1 MVAYALPIVD
11 DDIPSTYSEV
21 VSNPESIQWKKA
33 MNEEMQSLQKNE
45 TWELVTLPQEKKAI
59 GCKWVYAKKE
69 RFPRKNEIRY
79 KARLVANGYAQK
91 EGMDYN
97 EVFSPVVKHS
107 SIRILLIIV
116 VQFDLELVQLDVK
129 TVFLH
134 GDLEEEIYMTQPD
147 GFKVAGKENWVCKL
161 TKSLYG
167 LKQSPRQWYKLF
179 DRFMKGQSKD
189 EIEKLKTQLNQEF
202 EMKNLGEVKKIL
214 GMEIC
219 RDRARGK
226 VSLSHKQYLKKV
238 LQQFD
243 AERKYMLEVPYSNA
257 VGSLMYVMVCTRSDI
272 SHAVSI
278 VSRYMHNPGKG
289 HWQAVKWILRHIQ
302 KTMDVGL
309 LFERDDTLGKG
320 VIGYV
325 DSDYAGDLDKRQST
339 TGYVFTFAGGP
350 ISWKSTL
357 QSTVALST
365 TKAEYMAIT
374 EAIKEAIW
382 LQGLLENLGLAQEH
396 INLYCDS

>member
-107 SIRILLIIV
+107 SIRILLVIV
-116 VQFDLELVQLDVK
+116 VQFDLELVQLD
-129 TVFLH
+129 
-134 GDLEEEIYMTQPD
+134 
-147 GFKVAGKENWVCKL
+147 
-161 TKSLYG
+161 
-167 LKQSPRQWYKLF
+167 
-179 DRFMKGQSKD
+179 SKD

-238 LQQFD
+238 LQHFD
-243 AERKYMLEVPYSNA
+243 AERKYMLQVPYSNA

-325 DSDYAGDLDKRQST
+325 DSDYAGDLDKRRST

-365 TKAEYMAIT
+365 TEAEYMAIT